1 MGLRGHRKKRQDRQA
16 ALVARRELDSGQGS
30 YQPDR
35 SRCVERA
42 WSYYADEECTVE
54 VQTHIWHEN
63 GRLVDFAIVFLALS
77 PTGPTELER
86 IDCRHGS
93 THLIYWVG
101 TENGR
106 AVAFA
111 SGMGFRPT
119 DFRRPMRIRS
129 KDDGEEEIAMI
140 LSLHQDAGS
149 LMRP

>member
-93 THLIYWVG
+93 THLHLG
-101 TENGR
+101 NGETVLLAKLDSIDDVQPAFDAVEPVAQER
-106 AVAFA
+106 AV
-111 SGMGFRPT
+111 
-119 DFRRPMRIRS
+119 
-129 KDDGEEEIAMI
+129 I
-140 LSLHQDAGS
+140 LTKREL
-149 LMRP
+149 P